1 MKILP
6 VFTALCSALSLFAC
20 GGGSNDSTSTSFVI
34 TDANVKEVFIDMY
47 DSSTINRFL
56 SYSVSIDESSV
67 APIKLRQLINQAVTK
82 QCESGNLKSNL
93 SYDDENIAGGSLFT
107 VTYDQCQLEGDTFN
121 GIYSI
126 NTEGNYPSTATI
138 TMDLTATTMSIKG
151 KVIIVEDQLGN
162 EESNVNVEYSKEK
175 LGQYTVRETTTTV
188 QGVESGSG
196 VATFAND
203 SVTWVY
209 VDNGLDVT
217 LNSTGTTQFISLNE
231 LD

>member
-1 MKILP
+1 MKTLP
-6 VFTALCSALSLFAC
+6 LFTVLCSALSLFAC
-20 GGGSNDSTSTSFVI
+20 GGGSDDSTSTSLLI
-34 TDANVKEVFIDMY
+34 TDANVKEVFIDMS
-47 DSSTINRFL
+47 DSSTLARFFNYSL
-56 SYSVSIDESSV
+56 SADDSASP
-67 APIKLRQLINQAVTK
+67 ATKQLINEADTE
-82 QCESGNLKSNL
+82 QCESGSTTKAF

-107 VTYDQCQLEGDTFN
+107 ITYDQCLLEGDTFN
-121 GIYSI
+121 GIYSV
-126 NTEGNYPSTATI
+126 NTEGGNPSTATI
-138 TMDLTATTMSIKG
+138 TMDLTATTMAIKG

-162 EESNVNVEYSKEK
+162 EETSTNLEYSKEK
-175 LGQYTVRETTTTV
+175 LGQYTVRETTITV

-203 SVTWVY
+203 SVTWMY